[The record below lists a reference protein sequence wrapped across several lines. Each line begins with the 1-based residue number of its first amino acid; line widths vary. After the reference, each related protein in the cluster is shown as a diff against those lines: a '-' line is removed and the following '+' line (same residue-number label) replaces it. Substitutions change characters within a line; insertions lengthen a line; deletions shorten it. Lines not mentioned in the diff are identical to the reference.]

1 MFKGVFNFDWYD
13 QNSPYVNKKMVESL
27 ANEISRII
35 TDQIFKASD
44 ARESK
49 PESTDK
55 TTM

>member
-1 MFKGVFNFDWYD
+1 MSIQLASLYD
-13 QNSPYVNKKMVESL
+13 QNSPYVDKKMVESL
-27 ANEISRII
+27 ANEISKII

-49 PESTDK
+49 TEATDK

>member
-1 MFKGVFNFDWYD
+1 MIMSIQLASLYD
-13 QNSPYVNKKMVESL
+13 QNSPYVDKKMVESL
-27 ANEISRII
+27 ANEISKII

-49 PESTDK
+49 TEATDK